1 MMIEPPIEKM
11 SAKVGNK
18 YKLAVLASKRA
29 LELQKEHLEDGV
41 NPEVPEL
48 TEAAIEIWNDE
59 VVFDDEKWLRQMN
72 NLPFLYL

>member
-29 LELQKEHLEDGV
+29 LQLQKEHLEQGV
-41 NPEVPEL
+41 DPEVPEL
-48 TEAAIEIWNDE
+48 TQAANEIWNDE
-59 VVFDDEKWLRQMN
+59 VVAVEPDK
-72 NLPFLYL
+72 

>member
-41 NPEVPEL
+41 EPEVPEL
-48 TEAAIEIWNDE
+48 TEAAFEIWNDE
-59 VVFDDEKWLRQMN
+59 VVFDDEK
-72 NLPFLYL
+72 

>member
-41 NPEVPEL
+41 EPEVPEL
-48 TEAAIEIWNDE
+48 TEAANEIWNDE
-59 VVFDDEKWLRQMN
+59 VVFDDEK
-72 NLPFLYL
+72 